1 MKNCGC
7 LLPNIHTHTQKR
19 NIRAHTQREKHLSH
33 KERDTKRHTNTYN
46 PNILCFIL
54 KNLEARVS

>member
-7 LLPNIHTHTQKR
+7 LLPNIHTHTETR
-19 NIRAHTQREKHLSH
+19 NTGTHTHRKAPFTQ
-33 KERDTKRHTNTYN
+33 RDTKRHTNTYN
-46 PNILCFIL
+46 PNTLCFIL